1 MLILW
6 FRCKYAILTKTESG
20 GNRISMESIQFIF
33 DFILHIDVHLENMI
47 QSYGLWTFGIL
58 WGIIFS
64 ETGLVFLPFL
74 PGDSLLFAAG
84 ALSAKSTGNFN
95 VGALIAVCISAAFI
109 GNTVNY
115 FIGQFFG
122 EKILSTSF
130 FKKIIKPEQLEK
142 SRAFF
147 EKHGVVSIVLAR
159 FIPIVRTIVPFI
171 AGVSEMTWKK
181 YTLYNLIGAVT
192 WVTLFIMTGYLFG
205 NIPFVA
211 HNFSL
216 VVIAIVF
223 ISLVPLVLELIRNR
237 RQKVNN

>member
-1 MLILW
+1 MEFIKFIL
-6 FRCKYAILTKTESG
+6 
-20 GNRISMESIQFIF
+20 
-33 DFILHIDVHLENMI
+33 DFILHIDSHLEVMI

-58 WGIIFS
+58 WAIIFS

-84 ALSAKSTGNFN
+84 ALSAKATTNFN
-95 VGALIAVCISAAFI
+95 VVLVLLTCISAAFI

-115 FIGQFFG
+115 FVGQFFG
-122 EKILSTSF
+122 EKILSTTF

-181 YTLYNLIGAVT
+181 YTLYNIIGAVL
-192 WVTLFIMTGYLFG
+192 WVSIFVVVGYLFG
-205 NIPFVA
+205 NIPFVSD
-211 HNFSL
+211 NFSL
-216 VVIAIVF
+216 VVIMIVF
-223 ISLVPLVLELIRNR
+223 ISLVPIIVEVIRN
-237 RQKVNN
+237 KKK